1 VSLARRSGERRRR
14 APQRACAAALL
25 ALVLGTAGCVTE
37 EQEQEIGD
45 NLASEVN
52 PHLPLITDPVVVV
65 YVNALGRRLAA
76 VSERPEVPYRFYV
89 VNSAMVNAFALPGGH
104 IYVNR
109 GLIDRTETASEL
121 AAVLA
126 HEIGHVAARHGA
138 QQLQRHLRTRSVVS
152 TLYSLFLRGEP
163 AILEQRSFD
172 LAGEL
177 WFARHS
183 RRDEKEADRLSVRY
197 MARAGLDP
205 EGILTLMEGLLQEE
219 AAEPATRTAEWF
231 STHPLTQRRVEV
243 ISREIERKREVA
255 PPATVTDLASYPHF
269 LQRLRT
275 LPPPA
280 DADPPHP

>member
-1 VSLARRSGERRRR
+1 MGAS
-14 APQRACAAALL
+14 
-25 ALVLGTAGCVTE
+25 GCVSE

-45 NLASEVN
+45 NLAAQVN
-52 PHLPLITDPVVVV
+52 PHLPLVLDPVVVV

-89 VNSAMVNAFALPGGH
+89 VNSALVNAFALPGGH

-109 GLIDRTETASEL
+109 GLIERTENASEL
-121 AAVLA
+121 AGVLA
-126 HEIGHVAARHGA
+126 HEIGHVSARHGA

-172 LAGEL
+172 VAGEL

-197 MARAGLDP
+197 MSRAGMDP
-205 EGILTLMEGLLQEE
+205 VGILSLMEGLLEE
-219 AAEPATRTAEWF
+219 DAEEPTSRAAEWF
-231 STHPLTQRRVEV
+231 STHPLTQRRVDV
-243 ISREIERKREVA
+243 ISREIDRKREEGSPGTVA
-255 PPATVTDLASYPHF
+255 DLPSYPEF
-269 LQRLRT
+269 LQHVRT

-280 DADPPHP
+280 DAEHPPL